1 MDKGFPVAIVML
13 VLVAGF
19 LLLRLR
25 SVLGKR
31 TGFERPPLPDQPSLD
46 LRGGLRPAIDGIAE
60 PMRAKPGRPIPP
72 PHTIVGQALTR
83 IAQADPRFEPVSF
96 LDHAVRAFEQIVA
109 AFAAGDLALL
119 QSLLT
124 PTVFRTFEQAI
135 NARHEAGD
143 TQTTRIKSIVEATI
157 DNADIIADHAAIVV
171 RIVSDQENFT
181 RNGQN
186 IIIAGSESVVE
197 MIDLWTFDHP
207 LAGNDPVWRLAAAH
221 SG

>member
-31 TGFERPPLPDQPSLD
+31 TGFERPPLPEQPSLD
-46 LRGGLRPAIDGIAE
+46 MRRGLSPVIDGIAN
-60 PMRAKPGRPIPP
+60 PVRAKPGRPLPP
-72 PHTIVGQALTR
+72 PHTVVGQALAR
-83 IAQADPRFEPVSF
+83 IAEADPRFEPVNF
-96 LDHAVRAFEQIVA
+96 LDQAVRAFEQIVT
-109 AFAAGDLALL
+109 AFATGDLALL

-124 PTVFRTFEQAI
+124 PSVYTTFEQAI
-135 NARHEAGD
+135 TARHEAGD
-143 TQTTRIKSIVEATI
+143 TQITRIKAIVEATI
-157 DNADIIADHAAIVV
+157 DEADIIAGHAAIVV
-171 RIVSDQENFT
+171 RIISDQENFT

-186 IIIAGSESVVE
+186 IVIAGSESVVE
-197 MIDLWTFDHP
+197 MIDLWTFDRTINS
-207 LAGNDPVWRLAAAH
+207 ADPVWRLAAAR